1 MDWISDPDEA
11 EDFSFGAEDGE
22 NLLEYDEDYDEVD
35 D

>member
-11 EDFSFGAEDGE
+11 EDFGFGAEDDEG
-22 NLLEYDEDYDEVD
+22 LLEYDEDYDEVD